1 MRYGSAGGLRVDIYG
16 LQRRD
21 RYSCEQVASVMGQPH
36 CETVY
41 PVGDGCVIYDVADLL
56 IYHVKRQPSAF

>member
-1 MRYGSAGGLRVDIYG
+1 MRFGHAGGLGVDVYD

-21 RYSCEQVASVMGQPH
+21 RYSCEQAASPMGQPH

-56 IYHVKRQPSAF
+56 IYHVKRQPSTF